1 MMPNSLPLVTLDQ
14 EFKNKK
20 FFQFWLSLVAVRR
33 RPMKTRFHKFVILL
47 PFVLT
52 PIRTT
57 AFFFIL
63 LKGYVLQAYPI
74 APYFVFAFPLLASVR
89 TRHLSSV
96 LRAYRQ
102 AFRRSALFA
111 SKKQALDQRIH
122 ASSFRLRLA
131 GKSSLHS
138 QGKLKGKKIAVKLL
152 FP

>member
-1 MMPNSLPLVTLDQ
+1 MPNSLPLVTLDQ

-74 APYFVFAFPLLASVR
+74 APYFVFAFPLLAIVNCPPKVKDSLTLGQWPR
-89 TRHLSSV
+89 PPTA
-96 LRAYRQ
+96 LRA
-102 AFRRSALFA
+102 
-111 SKKQALDQRIH
+111 
-122 ASSFRLRLA
+122 
-131 GKSSLHS
+131 
-138 QGKLKGKKIAVKLL
+138 
-152 FP
+152 